1 MTAVSTLALAG
12 AASLLP
18 IARRTLTV
26 SRELTLAPGRRQ
38 ASTIFK
44 QSPETKIYSSIPTT
58 SRRFAMT
65 VTSERQPQ
73 RFALVGQLQRKSAL
87 VALYASPRLLPATY
101 VGA

>member
-1 MTAVSTLALAG
+1 
-12 AASLLP
+12 
-18 IARRTLTV
+18 
-26 SRELTLAPGRRQ
+26 
-38 ASTIFK
+38 
-44 QSPETKIYSSIPTT
+44 
-58 SRRFAMT
+58 MT